1 MSMLDISLAQSTS
14 AQYHCF
20 GCASYVS
27 QKASMIVG
35 GNMPAQDADAQ
46 ASIGISLSCP
56 KILGA
61 Y

>member
-1 MSMLDISLAQSTS
+1 
-14 AQYHCF
+14 
-20 GCASYVS
+20 
-27 QKASMIVG
+27 MIVG

-56 KILGA
+56 TILGA